1 MYIIL
6 MRHGEAEP
14 ETPDISNKQRRLT
27 GKGRKNAERTA
38 KMLSRFLK
46 GNELRIL
53 TSPYR
58 RTRETAEIVT
68 ETCGGKLEAAE
79 ELLQS
84 AWGPVAS
91 HCVMEGG
98 PLLFV
103 SHHPF
108 LQSWLMTICGAA
120 IKFDPAAAA
129 VIDYDAQ
136 WRKGKVIGYLTP
148 ELRKL
153 KEE

>member
-6 MRHGEAEP
+6 MRHGEAEE
-14 ETPDISNKQRRLT
+14 ETASVSNKNRELT
-27 GKGRKNAERTA
+27 GKGRKNAAKTA
-38 KMLSRFLK
+38 DILRHFLK

-58 RTRETAEIVT
+58 RTKQTAEIVADA
-68 ETCGGKLEAAE
+68 CGGSIEAAD
-79 ELLQS
+79 ELMQS
-84 AWGPVAS
+84 SWPRTAM
-91 HCVMEGG
+91 HCVTDGS
-98 PLLFV
+98 PLLLV

-129 VIDYDAQ
+129 VIDYDPA
-136 WRKGKVIGYLTP
+136 WRQGKLIGYFTP
-148 ELRKL
+148 AVKKL
-153 KEE
+153 KRG